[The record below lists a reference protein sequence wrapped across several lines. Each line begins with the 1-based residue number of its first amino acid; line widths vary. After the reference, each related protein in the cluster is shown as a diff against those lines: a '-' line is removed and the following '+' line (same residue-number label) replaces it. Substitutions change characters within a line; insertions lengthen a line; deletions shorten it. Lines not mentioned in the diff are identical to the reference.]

1 MKKVSHIESVS
12 KFSIDL
18 KVKNRNIIIEMIIN
32 IKIAV
37 VFGLLS
43 KLKNGPMIVKIN
55 PNVDEIKNLGNRNT
69 LSQKSDILN
78 NYKAVHYLILIVLV
92 QIMT

>member
-1 MKKVSHIESVS
+1 MKEVIIVESIS

-18 KVKNRNIIIEMIIN
+18 KVKPKNVSKQSITTT
-32 IKIAV
+32 KITA

-43 KLKNGPMIVKIN
+43 RLKNGPIIVKIN
-55 PNVDEIKNLGNRNT
+55 PKVDEMKNLGNLSI

-78 NYKAVHYLILIVLV
+78 NCETLNN
-92 QIMT
+92 

>member
-1 MKKVSHIESVS
+1 MKEVTSVESVS

-18 KVKNRNIIIEMIIN
+18 KVKNKNVSRNITAITKIN
-32 IKIAV
+32 V

-43 KLKNGPMIVKIN
+43 RLKNGPIIVRIN
-55 PNVDEIKNLGNRNT
+55 PKVDEMKNLGNLNI

-78 NYKAVHYLILIVLV
+78 NCETLS
-92 QIMT
+92 